1 MARSTRTLSRRG
13 RGTRDRRR
21 GGKATR
27 RRASSSPPGVRPAT
41 ATKSAGGSATALA
54 ELTPD
59 PEVGIAL
66 TEEERI
72 ESAKYLPRHLPKRLF
87 EEERFL
93 FPESYGVNRVR
104 LLVKD
109 PEWLFAY
116 WDVDPRS
123 VDLLRNEIGER
134 ALALTRLT
142 LRIADARG
150 RDASVI
156 LLPYGARAW
165 YVRAETTPRHYR
177 AHLGWTL
184 PSGEFRPLAESNTVT
199 TPRSGPS
206 SVSAARRVRFGAT
219 PEAIAAAAPPP
230 AEERPRSEKGRTR
243 AASRKRPKGGASDV
257 YRR

>member
-1 MARSTRTLSRRG
+1 VTTSAAVAAR
-13 RGTRDRRR
+13 
-21 GGKATR
+21 A
-27 RRASSSPPGVRPAT
+27 AS
-41 ATKSAGGSATALA
+41 GSATALA

-66 TEEERI
+66 TQEERI

-123 VDLLRNEIGER
+123 VDTLRNEIGER

-142 LRIADARG
+142 LRVSDARG

-165 YVRAETTPRHYR
+165 YVRAETTPRNYR

-206 SVSAARRVRFGAT
+206 SVAAARRVRFGAT
-219 PEAIAAAAPPP
+219 PEAIAEAAAAPP
-230 AEERPRSEKGRTR
+230 AEERPTAEKGRTR
-243 AASRKRPKGGASDV
+243 PASRKRPKGGASDV
-257 YRR
+257 FRR